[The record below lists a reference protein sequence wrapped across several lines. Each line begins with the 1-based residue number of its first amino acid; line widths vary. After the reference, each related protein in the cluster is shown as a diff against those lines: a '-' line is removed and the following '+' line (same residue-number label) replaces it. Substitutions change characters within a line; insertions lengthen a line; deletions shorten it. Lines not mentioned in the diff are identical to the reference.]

1 MPTSFHH
8 CDDALLE
15 KCEKM
20 LMDEIKEKLLG
31 ADPFASWWP
40 FIVAGAVFLVTTIKA
55 YMNGQYC
62 PNGNLITDQV
72 VVVTGG
78 DGGIGAEIVKELAKR
93 AAIVVMCCRSVEHGE
108 KVRVRIQKFL
118 GAKTRVRI
126 DIRQLDLR
134 SFQNIRDFVKA
145 FGELYCACIVELK
158 SRLKDDIKFFQY
170 LALFQRTTIANAT
183 CSLIMR
189 ESHFIRSLK
198 HPTVM
203 RRICKSTI
211 WVTLCSLTCCCQC

>member
-1 MPTSFHH
+1 
-8 CDDALLE
+8 
-15 KCEKM
+15 M

-40 FIVAGAVFLVTTIKA
+40 FIVAGAVFLITTIKA

-78 DGGIGAEIVKELAKR
+78 DGGIGSEIVKELAKR
-93 AAIVVMCCRSVEHGE
+93 AAIVVMCCRNVENGE
-108 KVRVRIQKFL
+108 KVRARIQRFL

-134 SFQNIRDFVKA
+134 SFQSVRDFVKA
-145 FGELYCACIVELK
+145 FGKLLICMHQQFFCCGAEGEENMCFDIV
-158 SRLKDDIKFFQY
+158 SI
-170 LALFQRTTIANAT
+170 LFGHFKRTTTANAMF
-183 CSLIMR
+183 SSIM
-189 ESHFIRSLK
+189 LA
-198 HPTVM
+198 
-203 RRICKSTI
+203 
-211 WVTLCSLTCCCQC
+211 